1 MPTHRRTLAL
11 GALLLAAG
19 LIAAY
24 PYQPTDRTVPVTAD
38 WKTRADAWFTTADVE
53 GRREQ
58 MRTITRAL
66 RQACQYCHTPDFTA
80 YTDKLAVSRQMMALS
95 AEHGVA
101 CEDCHG
107 GRDSLTDL
115 GQRSAS
121 MWSLA
126 IEKQVFCE
134 SCHVPKSRFTTLTP
148 EGERF
153 RQTEW
158 AAWQKA
164 HPAPAATAP
173 ASTASPSTAPGIAP
187 RPAPGTEAGPPVNP
201 APANPA
207 PANPAPAGRT
217 P

>member
-1 MPTHRRTLAL
+1 MLTHRRALAL
-11 GALLLAAG
+11 GVLLLTAG
-19 LIAAY
+19 LIAAF

-38 WKTRADAWFTTADVE
+38 WKTRADAWFKTTTVE
-53 GRREQ
+53 GRREE

-95 AEHGVA
+95 AEHGVT

-107 GRDSLTDL
+107 GRDSLTEL

-134 SCHVPKSRFTTLTP
+134 SCHVPQSRFTALTA

-164 HPAPAATAP
+164 HPTPTAP
-173 ASTASPSTAPGIAP
+173 TASPS
-187 RPAPGTEAGPPVNP
+187 PAPGSAPSPSAQPATP
-201 APANPA
+201 APGPA
-207 PANPAPAGRT
+207 TTPPAGRN